1 MFFDEFVSI
10 SFYCVYLFTPSK
22 ASVNMMELFYPSRD
36 PRKKISL
43 LLNFYQT
50 KKFGSVSM
58 ISMRKEYSPTPMENR
73 QLTSIGVPISLIIWR
88 TNSTLSILM
97 VTLKMNG
104 MILTNRNRNPM
115 KRSTLS
121 VFIFPS

>member
-1 MFFDEFVSI
+1 
-10 SFYCVYLFTPSK
+10 
-22 ASVNMMELFYPSRD
+22 MMELFYLSRD
-36 PRKKISL
+36 PRKKMSL

-58 ISMRKEYSPTPMENR
+58 ISMRKEYSPTHMENR

-97 VTLKMNG
+97 VILKMNG
-104 MILTNRNRNPM
+104 MILTNRNRNPL
-115 KRSTLS
+115 KERSTLS
-121 VFIFPS
+121 VFIFPSVNEENKSESIKNIFLMT

>member
-1 MFFDEFVSI
+1 
-10 SFYCVYLFTPSK
+10 
-22 ASVNMMELFYPSRD
+22 MMELFYPSRD
-36 PRKKISL
+36 PRKKMSL

-97 VTLKMNG
+97 VILKMNG
-104 MILTNRNRNPM
+104 MILTNRNPM

-121 VFIFPS
+121 VFIFPSVINEENKSESTKNIFLMT